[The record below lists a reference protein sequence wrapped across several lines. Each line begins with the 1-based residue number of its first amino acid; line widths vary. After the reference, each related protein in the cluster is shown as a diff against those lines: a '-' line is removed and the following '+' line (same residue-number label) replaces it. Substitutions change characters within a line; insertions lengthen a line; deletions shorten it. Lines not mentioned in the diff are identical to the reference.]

1 MNSEQ
6 LFAED
11 QVTETPDI
19 PTVTRNDLLARR
31 EDVQIDALR

>member
-6 LFAED
+6 LFAQD